1 MRALGVVTAACLLAG
16 CAARATVTSA
26 PAAERIAIIAS
37 ERGPHGVR
45 LVAIDEHGDRRFEV
59 ISPVTRGLVRD
70 TNPAISPDGQWMV
83 FASTRDRPASDTAGT
98 SLWLAPLGGVEATPA
113 TPATPIRLTTGTW
126 IDSHPVWTP
135 DGGAIVFASTRDGGD
150 FDLWQLALRAGR
162 VVGDAVQLT
171 TSIGHEITPAV
182 APDGAIIYAAVT
194 PTGSREVES
203 HLEERAPDGTVRTL
217 TGGPA
222 DTSPAV
228 SPDGTTIVFARP
240 HVRGDAVDGEL
251 WQMTRGAEL
260 ATQLSDTP
268 LTDEGGPVI
277 SRDGRFVFAT
287 SVLRGA
293 EGNVLFSSVV
303 HVDLREP
310 RRKVRMRGDRAG
322 AIERLTPA
330 IAANQLDARALRG
343 DPEYL
348 PELARIMA
356 RAIAR
361 AKTRPPS

>member
-1 MRALGVVTAACLLAG
+1 MGCLLVG
-16 CAARATVTSA
+16 CAARAAVTSA
-26 PAAERIAIIAS
+26 PVAERIAIVAS

-70 TNPAISPDGQWMV
+70 TNPAISPDGRWLV
-83 FASTRDRPASDTAGT
+83 FASTRDRSEPSTDTAGT
-98 SLWLAPLGGVEATPA
+98 SLWLAPLGSAEVPPVRITD
-113 TPATPIRLTTGTW
+113 GTW

-135 DGGAIVFASTRDGGD
+135 DGNAIVFASTRDGGD
-150 FDLWQLALRAGR
+150 FDLWQLAVRDGR
-162 VVGDAVQLT
+162 PWGEPMQLT
-171 TSIGHEITPAV
+171 TSIGHEITPTV
-182 APDGAIIYAAVT
+182 ARDGAIIYAAVT
-194 PTGSREVES
+194 PTGAREVDS
-203 HLEERAPDGTVRTL
+203 HLEERLADGTIRRL

-222 DTSPAV
+222 DSSPTV
-228 SPDGTTIVFARP
+228 SPDGITIVYARP
-240 HVRGDAVDGEL
+240 HVRGEVTIDGEL
-251 WQMTRGAEL
+251 WLMTRGSDV
-260 ATQLSDTP
+260 ATQLADTP
-268 LTDEGGPVI
+268 LTDESGPVI

-293 EGNVLFSSVV
+293 AGNVLFSSVV
-303 HVDLREP
+303 HVDLRERT
-310 RRKVRMRGDRAG
+310 RRVRILGDRAG

-330 IAANQLDARALRG
+330 IAANLLDARALRG

-361 AKTRPPS
+361 AKMQPSP